1 LRLGWHGL
9 CEVDPVMW
17 NQLLDL
23 VLPVRCAGCDSPVR
37 SALFCGPC
45 RATLVD
51 GDGACCPRC
60 GDIRLDPPAGG
71 GTHTCGRCL
80 AEPPPF
86 ARARGAFAYGGALRE
101 VVTAWKNAPD
111 QTRGP
116 ELARLMIARAQ
127 AIGWTALARE
137 TVVVPVPSPDARL
150 RERGFNPAGVLAS
163 GLARALDFRL
173 EPVGLNIGRA
183 VAASRGLGWKARQ
196 RRLRGVF
203 IGDAQRL
210 GGRPVLLVDDV
221 MTTGTTVRAASRALL
236 RAGAASVEVA
246 VLARTPRD

>member
-1 LRLGWHGL
+1 
-9 CEVDPVMW
+9 MW
-17 NQLLDL
+17 NTLLDL
-23 VLPVRCAGCDSPVR
+23 VLPLRCAGCDSPVR
-37 SALFCGPC
+37 STLFCGPC
-45 RATLVD
+45 GATLVHGD
-51 GDGACCPRC
+51 GDCCPRC

-111 QTRGP
+111 HTRGP
-116 ELARLMIARAQ
+116 PLARLMAGRAG
-127 AIGWTALARE
+127 ACGWAALPRE
-137 TVVVPVPSPDARL
+137 TLVVPIPSPDSRL
-150 RERGFNPAGVLAS
+150 RVRGFNPAGVLAA
-163 GLARALDFRL
+163 GLGRALDFRVEAL
-173 EPVGLNIGRA
+173 GLQIGRS
-183 VAASRGLGWKARQ
+183 VAATRGLGWKARQ

-203 IGDAQRL
+203 VGAAERIA
-210 GGRPVLLVDDV
+210 GRPVLLVDDV

>member
-1 LRLGWHGL
+1 
-9 CEVDPVMW
+9 M
-17 NQLLDL
+17 
-23 VLPVRCAGCDSPVR
+23 
-37 SALFCGPC
+37 
-45 RATLVD
+45 D
-51 GDGACCPRC
+51 GDGDCCPRC

-71 GTHTCGRCL
+71 GTHLCGRCL

-86 ARARGAFAYGGALRE
+86 ARARGAYAYGGALRE

-111 QTRGP
+111 HTRGP
-116 ELARLMIARAQ
+116 PLARLMASRAG
-127 AIGWTALARE
+127 ASGWTRLSGE
-137 TVVVPVPSPDARL
+137 TLVVPVPSPDSRL
-150 RERGFNPAGVLAS
+150 RERGFNPAGVLAT
-163 GLARALDFRL
+163 GLGRSLGFRVEAL
-173 EPVGLNIGRA
+173 GLQIGRS

-203 IGDAQRL
+203 VGAAERIA
-210 GGRPVLLVDDV
+210 GRPVLLVDDV